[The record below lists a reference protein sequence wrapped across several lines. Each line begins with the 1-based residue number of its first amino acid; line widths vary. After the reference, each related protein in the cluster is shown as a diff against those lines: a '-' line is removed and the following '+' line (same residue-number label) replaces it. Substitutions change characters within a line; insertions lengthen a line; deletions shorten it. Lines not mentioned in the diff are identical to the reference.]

1 MPASKK
7 YLLPEA
13 IAAIG
18 SMEMRAQRIVSGFLS
33 GMHRSP
39 YFGQSVEFVQHRE
52 YVPGDDLRHIDW
64 KVWGRQDRLYIKQY
78 EEDTN
83 LRCSILL
90 DASTSME
97 YGRGP
102 LNKFDYAATIAACLA
117 YLCGRQQDAV
127 GLSIFDDRLRIRLPW
142 RSGRKQSQSIY
153 ESLTKTELSDRT
165 SLKSVFRDVQQ
176 GFPKR
181 GLVVLL
187 TDFLDNSDKETLRG
201 LASLHRAG
209 HDCLVFHVM
218 DDDELEFPFND
229 PTRFEGFEGAGDL
242 SCNPRALR
250 EGYMASLQRFLD
262 NIRRTCASYQAD
274 YHLVRTSHPVDA
286 TLTAFLAARMAHL
299 RKR

>member
-18 SMEMRAQRIVSGFLS
+18 SLELRAQRIVNGFLS

-52 YVPGDDLRHIDW
+52 YVAGDDLRHIDW

-90 DASTSME
+90 DASSSME

-102 LNKFDYAATIAACLA
+102 LSKYDYAATVAACLA
-117 YLCGRQQDAV
+117 YLALKQQDAV
-127 GLSIFDDRLRIRLPW
+127 GLSVFDDRVRIRLPW
-142 RSGRKQSQSIY
+142 RSGRKQAQSIY
-153 ESLTKTELSDRT
+153 ESLVQQKLTDRT
-165 SLKSVFRDVQQ
+165 NLAQVFKDVQQ
-176 GFPKR
+176 SFPKR

-187 TDFLDNSDKETLRG
+187 TDFLGSDAQSLRG
-201 LASLHRAG
+201 LASLRRAG
-209 HDCLVFHVM
+209 HDCIVFHIM
-218 DDDELEFPFND
+218 DDDELDFPFND
-229 PTRFEGFEGAGDL
+229 PTRFEGIEFSGSLA
-242 SCNPRALR
+242 CNPRALR
-250 EGYMASLQRFLD
+250 EGYLESVQKFLETT
-262 NIRRTCASYQAD
+262 RRSCAAYEVD
-274 YHLVRTSHPVDA
+274 YHLVRTSHPVEA

>member
-1 MPASKK
+1 MPASKR

-18 SMEMRAQRIVSGFLS
+18 SMELRAQRIVNGFLS

-90 DASTSME
+90 DASTSMD
-97 YGRGP
+97 YGRGA
-102 LNKFDYAATIAACLA
+102 LNKFDYAATIAACLS
-117 YLCGRQQDAV
+117 YLCLRQQDAV
-127 GLSIFDDRLRIRLPW
+127 GLSVFDDRVRLRLPW
-142 RSGRKQSQSIY
+142 RTGRRQAQSIY
-153 ESLTKTELSDRT
+153 ESLSSTHKSDRT
-165 SLKSVFRDVQQ
+165 NLKSVFRDVQQ
-176 GFPKR
+176 SFPKR
-181 GLVVLL
+181 GLIVLL
-187 TDFLDNSDKETLRG
+187 TDFLGSDKEALRG

-218 DDDELEFPFND
+218 DDDELDFPFND
-229 PTRFEGFEGAGDL
+229 PTRFEGLEGTGDL
-242 SCNPRALR
+242 ACNPRALR
-250 EGYMASLQRFLD
+250 DGYMTSLNNFLD
-262 NIRRTCASYQAD
+262 NIRKTCASYAAD
-274 YHLVRTSHPVDA
+274 YHLIRTSHPVEA

>member
-18 SMEMRAQRIVSGFLS
+18 PMELRAQRIVNGYLS

-39 YFGQSVEFVQHRE
+39 YFGQSIEFVQHRE
-52 YVPGDDLRHIDW
+52 YVAGDDLRHIDW

-90 DASTSME
+90 DASSSME

-102 LNKFDYAATIAACLA
+102 LNKFDYAATIAACLS
-117 YLCGRQQDAV
+117 YLCLRQQDAV
-127 GLSIFDDRLRIRLPW
+127 GLSVFDDRVRIRLPW
-142 RSGRKQSQSIY
+142 RSGRKQAQSIY
-153 ESLTKTELSDRT
+153 DSLTSTHLSDRT
-165 SLKSVFRDVQQ
+165 NLKTVFRDVQQ
-176 GFPKR
+176 SFPKR
-181 GLVVLL
+181 GLIVLL
-187 TDFLDNSDKETLRG
+187 TDFLGSDKEALRG
-201 LASLHRAG
+201 LASLRRAG

-218 DDDELEFPFND
+218 DDDELDFPFSD
-229 PTRFEGFEGAGDL
+229 PTRFEGLEFSGDL

-250 EGYMASLQRFLD
+250 DGYMASLQTFLD
-262 NIRRTCASYQAD
+262 NIRKTCASYEAD

>member
-13 IAAIG
+13 IAAIQ
-18 SMEMRAQRIVSGFLS
+18 SMELRAQRIVNGYLS

-39 YFGQSVEFVQHRE
+39 YFGQSLEFVQHRE

-64 KVWGRQDRLYIKQY
+64 KVWGRQDRYYIKQY

-83 LRCSILL
+83 LRCSMLL

-117 YLCGRQQDAV
+117 HLCLRQQDAV
-127 GLSIFDDRLRIRLPW
+127 GLSVFDDRVRLKLPW
-142 RSGRKQSQSIY
+142 RSGRKQARSIY
-153 ESLTKTELSDRT
+153 ESLTQQSLSEST
-165 SLKSVFRDVQQ
+165 NISQVFKDVQQ
-176 GFPKR
+176 SFPQR
-181 GLVVLL
+181 GLVVLI
-187 TDFLDNSDKETLRG
+187 TDFLGTDAQSLRG
-201 LASLHRAG
+201 LASLRKAG
-209 HDCLVFHVM
+209 HDCIVFHVM
-218 DDDELEFPFND
+218 DDDELDFPFND
-229 PTRFEGFEGAGDL
+229 PTRFEGLEATGAL
-242 SCNPRALR
+242 ACNPRALR
-250 EGYMASLQRFLD
+250 DGYLESLHKFLD
-262 NIRRTCASYQAD
+262 SIRRACASYEVD
-274 YHLVRTSHPVDA
+274 YHLVRTAHPVDA